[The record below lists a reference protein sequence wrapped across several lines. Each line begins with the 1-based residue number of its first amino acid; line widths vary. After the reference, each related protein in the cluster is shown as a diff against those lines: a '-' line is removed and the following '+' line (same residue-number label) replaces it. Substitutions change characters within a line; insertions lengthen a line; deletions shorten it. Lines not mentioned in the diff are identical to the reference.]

1 MYWGKFPGDHQRDWR
16 VGSYYR
22 WYEAPVERQ
31 AMLIEAFA
39 EISPREEELSA
50 MKQWILLQKESH
62 GWSSTKASSAAVY
75 ALLLNAPQ
83 ALFAPASTVV
93 TVGGETVLTDN
104 DDGAEAG
111 TGYQRRVWEAEALT
125 PQLADIAVR
134 TDSVHPTFGA
144 CYYQYLDNPDQVTAS
159 GDGLTIQR
167 TLLHQP
173 SDNSVTAKPVTTKSP
188 AHIGERITVR
198 LVVSSDR
205 ELEYVHVKDPRVAG
219 FEPENIHEQQK
230 GSGGVWWVESPR
242 DAATHFFLDRLPQ
255 GTTVIEYDVFATQS
269 GTFSQGATTVE
280 CMYAPGHN
288 AHCGGEK
295 VSVLKP

>member
-1 MYWGKFPGDHQRDWR
+1 
-16 VGSYYR
+16 
-22 WYEAPVERQ
+22 
-31 AMLIEAFA
+31 MLIEAFA

-62 GWSSTKASSAAVY
+62 GWSSTKASAAAVY

-83 ALFAPASTVV
+83 ALFAPANTVV
-93 TVGGETVLTDN
+93 TVGDETVLTGN

-111 TGYQRRVWEAEALT
+111 TGYQRRVWETEALT
-125 PQLADIAVR
+125 PQLADITVR

-173 SDNSVTAKPVTTKSP
+173 SGNSLTAKPVTTKNP

-205 ELEYVHVKDPRVAG
+205 ELEYVHVKDPRAAG
-219 FEPENIHEQQK
+219 FEPANIHEQRK

-242 DAATHFFLDRLPQ
+242 DVATHFFFDRLPQ

-295 VSVLKP
+295 VTVLKP